1 MIGDLAYGTFPKAL
15 KHSLLNLVGEPF
27 ECLSSSDYHPWIKM
41 IFESARVGTV
51 LQTVG
56 HYPLLKR
63 LLIAMVPKSMKEKR
77 EQSLELNKEKLRRR
91 METGERPDLIEGL
104 LKKKDEWVRLALFH
118 TGCSQFL
125 PRKRL
130 KDYGSGRSISTDV
143 SAEHEPGST

>member
-1 MIGDLAYGTFPKAL
+1 MVRSPKRSSTL
-15 KHSLLNLVGEPF
+15 CGVEYRVGEPF

-56 HYPLLKR
+56 HYPLLKK

-77 EQSLELNKEKLRRR
+77 EQNLQLNKEKLLRR

-104 LKKKDEWVRLALFH
+104 LKKKDEWVRLALLH
-118 TGCSQFL
+118 TECSQLLLRTRF
-125 PRKRL
+125 
-130 KDYGSGRSISTDV
+130 KDYRSGRSISADV
-143 SAEHEPGST
+143 FVEHEPRSTRVE